1 MSKRKIPSV
10 ILRRAILVAGFAMIC
25 TVIGIAAACSGD
37 KSLTILSMLV
47 AVGCLFQVISDCMAA
62 KKGKILVLEGLGK
75 DVSTAFRRFKEV
87 SLEDR
92 NGNEHKLRLQRNVR
106 VIPGET
112 YRFYFRDTAT
122 SRVGVEYVDTLLSVG
137 NFLGVE
143 GAISNNEPN

>member
-25 TVIGIAAACSGD
+25 AVIGIAAACSGD
-37 KSLTILSMLV
+37 KSLAILSMLV
-47 AVGCLFQVISDCMAA
+47 AGGCLLRVASDCMAA
-62 KKGKILVLEGLGK
+62 TKGKILVLEGLCK

-87 SLEDR
+87 SLEDQ

-112 YRFYFRDTAT
+112 YRFYFRDTGT
-122 SRVGVEYVDTLLSVG
+122 SRVGVEHVDTLLLVG
-137 NFLGVE
+137 RFLGAE
-143 GAISNNEPN
+143 IQPKNRFLF